1 MNNKKIND
9 GCNYLNFKCTYNNV
23 KQIISREN
31 NGASYSTY
39 NTIRAKTNG
48 SSNTTSKKNN

>member
-1 MNNKKIND
+1 MNNKRFND
-9 GCNYLNFKCTYNNV
+9 GCSYSNFKGTYNNV
-23 KQIISREN
+23 KQIISTEN

-48 SSNTTSKKNN
+48 SSNTTGKKNS

>member
-1 MNNKKIND
+1 MNNKRFND
-9 GCNYLNFKCTYNNV
+9 GCSYSNFKGTYNNV
-23 KQIISREN
+23 KQIISTEN